1 MRETK
6 ILSQESYRD
15 LRQLLENLSDS
26 TETTCYCM
34 NFEKETLDHSGLRT
48 ALKSGQLDG
57 IILYEN
63 YKVSGY
69 LKMNQTDKEQKNW
82 QILCYRVKQSNGLE
96 YFRVLLRAALR
107 RARALHANS
116 LQFIDNW
123 GCQSL
128 DDRQNILTE
137 LGFLENRESNSWEIR
152 L

>member
-15 LRQLLENLSDS
+15 LRQLLEHLSES
-26 TETTCYCM
+26 PETTCYCM
-34 NFEKETLDHSGLRT
+34 NIQQESFDHSGLRT

-57 IILYEN
+57 VILYEN

-69 LKMNQTDKEQKNW
+69 LKMNQIDTDNKNW

-96 YFRVLLRAALR
+96 YLRVLLRAALR
-107 RARALHANS
+107 RARSLGANS
-116 LQFIDNW
+116 LQFIDDW

-128 DDRQNILTE
+128 DDREQVLSE
-137 LGFLENRESNSWEIR
+137 LGFLENREQKSWEIH